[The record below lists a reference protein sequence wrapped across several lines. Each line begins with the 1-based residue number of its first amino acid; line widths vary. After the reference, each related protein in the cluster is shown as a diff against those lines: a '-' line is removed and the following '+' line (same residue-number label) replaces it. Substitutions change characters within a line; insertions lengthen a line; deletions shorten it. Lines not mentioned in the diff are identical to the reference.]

1 MASVDVQRENYSDRR
16 RRSTLGCKPD
26 AQFCHFRAFRGRL
39 FRGQKREAAAELT
52 VPADMVVIDSSRK
65 RNAGYLFYGEK
76 CEEIPPALLSVSR
89 ARYSTSMAITHLY

>member
-1 MASVDVQRENYSDRR
+1 MASLDVQRENYSDRR

-52 VPADMVVIDSSRK
+52 VPVDMVAIDSSRK
-65 RNAGYLFYGEK
+65 RNAGYQFYGEK
-76 CEEIPPALLSVSR
+76 CGEYPGPSISKSC
-89 ARYSTSMAITHLY
+89 